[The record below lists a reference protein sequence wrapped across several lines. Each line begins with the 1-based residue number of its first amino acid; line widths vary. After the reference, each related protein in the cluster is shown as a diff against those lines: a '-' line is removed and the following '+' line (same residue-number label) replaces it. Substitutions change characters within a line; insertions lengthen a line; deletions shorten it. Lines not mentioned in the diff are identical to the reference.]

1 MENKAPEKNKL
12 SKLRGIIFFKEEE
25 DIIKMIRLLSDTVD
39 EKGNVIVMDYKDKS
53 RFSIPSEGLKEYKPL
68 EPDGFFTANIVNVTT
83 VDGKEEKDV
92 VVTINK
98 MLEVKYVGDMKP
110 YAICRQSITDI
121 FYNLL
126 CKDESEMI
134 AGLSVNRDNCP
145 TNFDY
150 ISLLACNGLIKS
162 DNINFYR
169 IDTIED
175 ILDLFDTVQYDATL
189 RKIYK
194 DHITHEKRFF
204 KENDNYDKGWCR
216 DLKTLLTVNN
226 FQSDINDML
235 GIIDIDFDI
244 TKYLE
249 KKSFTADDGTDVEY
263 DSMNDELRIW
273 FSSIMNISIK
283 DSTILKYFFDIDLS
297 EFNNHMYSFVR
308 NNDKSLYFVT
318 FIPDGKY
325 LESDLEA
332 QAKQMDFSTKFK
344 LSYYNKYA
352 PSI

>member
-1 MENKAPEKNKL
+1 MENKEPEKKL
-12 SKLRGIIFFKEEE
+12 SNVRGIIFFKEEE
-25 DIIKMIRLLSDTVD
+25 DNIKMVRVLSDTMT
-39 EKGNVIVMDYKDKS
+39 EKVIVMDYADKS
-53 RFSIPSEGLKEYKPL
+53 RFTMAAEDLKEYKPL

-83 VDGKEEKDV
+83 TEGKEEKDV

-98 MLEVKYVGDMKP
+98 MLEVKYIGDMKP

-126 CKDESEMI
+126 CKEESDMI

-150 ISLLACNGLIKS
+150 LSLLACNGLDKS
-162 DNINFYR
+162 VSVNFYR
-169 IDTIED
+169 IDTVED
-175 ILDLFDTVQYDATL
+175 ILDLFDTMQFDATL
-189 RKIYK
+189 RKMYK
-194 DHITHEKRFF
+194 EHIKYKKKFY
-204 KENDNYDKGWCR
+204 KENADYDEGWCR
-216 DLKTLLTVNN
+216 DLKTLLKVNN

-244 TKYLE
+244 TNYLE
-249 KKSFTADDGTDVEY
+249 KKSFTANDGTVVEY
-263 DSMNDELRIW
+263 DSMNDELRTW

-297 EFNNHMYSFVR
+297 EFNNHMYSFIR
-308 NNDKSLYFVT
+308 NNNKDIYFVT
-318 FIPDGKY
+318 FIPEGQF
-325 LESDLEA
+325 LGSDLEA
-332 QAKQMDFSTKFK
+332 QANKMDFSTKFK
-344 LSYYNKYA
+344 LSYYDKYA